1 MFPSLSDGATKRIIW
16 MVQQNPER
24 TKTV

>member
-16 MVQQNPER
+16 MVQQKPER